1 MAADGARMSIEVLG
15 PLAVDGDTGAL
26 TPRDRTVLAALVT
39 SPGET
44 LSAEQLADA
53 LWGDD
58 LPASWAKIVQGC
70 VARIRKRLG
79 REAIQTV
86 GHGYRFALPDGE
98 VDAVRL
104 ERALARVQEL
114 EGLGEPA
121 RAVYVAEDALRTWR
135 GRPLA
140 DLDGWEPGRR
150 EAERLEEVRCNLE
163 ELRLQALLHAG
174 RWRDVLS
181 EARTRIREVPSRERR
196 WALLALAEYQGGRQA
211 DALATLR
218 EARRT
223 LAVELGLDPGPELLA
238 LEQAILRQDPDLDP
252 PPTPGKLDDRC
263 PWQGLLAYD
272 VDDSERFFGRQDDL
286 RACLDRLAASGVL
299 AVVGASGS
307 GKSSLVRAGV
317 AAALRREGR
326 EVVVITPGRA
336 PLDSLSA
343 LAGRPVALVVDQAEE
358 VVTQCDDEVQRA
370 GFLSALA
377 VHAERAPVVLALRA
391 DRLGELTDDAR
402 FARLLERGLYLLTP
416 MSSEDVRVAIEE
428 PARQA
433 GLLLE
438 PGLVDLLL
446 RDVEDAPGALP
457 LLSHALRQTW
467 LVREGRA
474 LTVAGYRSAGGIR
487 GAVARTAEE
496 LHERTP
502 AERRPLLRDLLLRLV
517 VPEPDGELARRRV
530 PRDVLTTDRP
540 HAELVEDLVR
550 ARLLTSDQDSIE
562 LAHEAL
568 TRAWP
573 RLRAWLD
580 ADREGQ
586 LLWRHLAAASAT
598 WQEMRRPDS
607 ELYRGVRLAK
617 ATDWRERTSPD
628 LTPLERDF
636 LDTSAALSAAE
647 GRARSQRRR
656 VLTAVVTAAAVAA
669 VAFGG
674 VAVVQARRATVHRDR
689 AVAAEDTARARE
701 LTAQGIAALD
711 TDPRLAKL
719 LGLAAADT
727 GVAPSVDLLALLH
740 RAIEVDPLTARLT
753 FAAED
758 DDAAV
763 LEADLHPD
771 GRLVL
776 LAGSS
781 AGASSRIEVHDLTTD
796 ELLWR
801 WPDTPQDGVAI
812 ADSRFTPDG
821 EQVLVGV
828 MYDPSDGVPSPE
840 SVVGIQ
846 VRDAA
851 TGELLE
857 VVDVG
862 RCGGFVGDIAPTL
875 AAFHTVEAEECG
887 IWGTWTGWLLDLG
900 TYEPRELT
908 TGPRTWLAL
917 SDDGSRVAY
926 APNNDGTIVV
936 EDTDRGE
943 RSEWLADGH
952 GFTEADGTPW
962 EIRELDAD
970 GSRLLTGDR
979 RIAVWDVETQE
990 PIATFAG
997 HGGDAQAA
1005 VFDVDGRSVLTPG
1018 RDGGVWRWDAT
1029 RGDRIEVFRAVGGGH
1044 LARLPDGR
1052 MLVTDP
1058 PSRTASLLDPTARA
1072 ERWQTPGC
1080 GGSALAWSLNRI
1092 GEVAAFTE
1100 LCDEEWTTF
1109 VVDLATRELLHR
1121 WPGHTA
1127 QMTALSP
1134 DGRVLVRQEVD
1145 DTGANGAP
1153 VLRDVATGEP
1163 LRTLEGV
1170 CAWVPGEGDPVD
1182 QPGCVEPPATPA
1194 PLWMGS
1200 IDWAPN
1206 GDRLAVG
1213 NGFRG
1218 LLVWDASDGSILHSD
1233 DHCPMIDAMFTP
1245 DADALLLSCQDLTIG
1260 TYVIEL
1266 DADTWQERRRAPLGA
1281 TIEGT
1286 GALMLVGHTL
1296 DGEVLLAVGQ
1306 DPTAV
1311 GPTTVLWLDADD
1323 LEVLHAIPRAHTGA
1337 PKSFAVDEEVGRLAT
1352 GSSDGVVRVWDVA
1365 EQRLVHEFQVGDTQ
1379 VQGVAFLGGDD
1390 LAIATER
1397 GGMTVYTLDPQTLI
1411 DRVEGSLTRGFTAT
1425 ECARFQLGDTCP
1437 GIAAATE

>member
-58 LPASWAKIVQGC
+58 PPASWAKIVQGC
-70 VARIRKRLG
+70 IARIRKRLG
-79 REAIQTV
+79 RDAIQTV
-86 GHGYRFALPDGE
+86 GRGYRFAMPVGE
-98 VDAVRL
+98 VDAVQF

-114 EGLGEPA
+114 EGLGEPE
-121 RAVYVAEDALRTWR
+121 RGVYVAEDALRTWR

-150 EAERLEEVRCNLE
+150 EAERLEEVRRNLE

-223 LAVELGLDPGPELLA
+223 LAVELGLDLGPELLS

-252 PPTPGKLDDRC
+252 PPTPGKLGDRC

-272 VDDSERFFGRQDDL
+272 VDDSERFFGRRDDL

-358 VVTQCDDEVQRA
+358 VVTQCDDEVQRV

-377 VHAERAPVVLALRA
+377 AHAERAPLVLALRA

-416 MSSEDVRVAIEE
+416 MSPDDVRVAIEE

-467 LVREGRA
+467 LVREGRT

-487 GAVARTAEE
+487 GAVARTAED

-502 AERRPLLRDLLLRLV
+502 PERRPLLRDLLLRLV

-530 PRDVLTTDRP
+530 PRGVLTTDPP

-586 LLWRHLAAASAT
+586 LLWRHLAAAAAT
-598 WQEMRRPDS
+598 WQEMGRPDS

-617 ATDWRERTSPD
+617 ASDWRERTEPD
-628 LTPLERDF
+628 LTALERDF
-636 LDTSAALSAAE
+636 LDASAVLGAAE
-647 GRARSQRRR
+647 ARARSQRRR
-656 VLTAVVTAAAVAA
+656 VLTAVVAAAAVVA

-674 VAVVQARRATVHRDR
+674 IALVQARRATADRDR
-689 AVAAEDTARARE
+689 AVAAEDTARAGE

-719 LGLAAADT
+719 LGLAAVGT
-727 GVAPSVDLLALLH
+727 GAAPSVDLLALLH
-740 RAIEVDPLTARLT
+740 RAFEVDPVTARIT
-753 FAAED
+753 FAVED

-776 LAGSS
+776 LAGSNS
-781 AGASSRIEVHDLTTD
+781 GASSRIEVRDLTTD
-796 ELLWR
+796 ELVWR
-801 WPDTPQDGVAI
+801 WPDAPQDGVAI

-821 EQVLVGV
+821 QQVLVGV

-840 SVVGIQ
+840 GVVGIQ
-846 VRDAA
+846 VREAA

-862 RCGGFVGDIAPTL
+862 RCGGFVADVAPDV

-887 IWGTWTGWLLDLG
+887 IWGTWTGWLLDLA
-900 TYEPRELT
+900 TREPRELT

-917 SDDGSRVAY
+917 SDDGGRVAY
-926 APNNDGTIVV
+926 APGQDGTIVV
-936 EDTDRGE
+936 EDTDGGE
-943 RSEWLADGH
+943 QSEWHVDGH

-962 EIRELDAD
+962 EIRDLDAD

-979 RIAVWDVETQE
+979 RMVVWDVEAQE
-990 PIATFAG
+990 LIATFAG

-1005 VFDVDGRSVLTPG
+1005 IFDADGRSVLTPG

-1052 MLVTDP
+1052 ILVTDTP
-1058 PSRTASLLDPTARA
+1058 GRTASLLDVAARA
-1072 ERWQTPGC
+1072 ERWQMPGC

-1100 LCDEEWTTF
+1100 LCDERWTTF
-1109 VVDLATRELLHR
+1109 VVDLATREQLHR
-1121 WPGHTA
+1121 WPGHA
-1127 QMTALSP
+1127 GQHSALSP
-1134 DGRVLVRQEVD
+1134 DGRLLVRQEVVD
-1145 DTGANGAP
+1145 DTGAYGPP

-1170 CAWVPGEGDPVD
+1170 CTYVPGEGIPFE
-1182 QPGCVEPPATPA
+1182 QPGCVEPPATPV
-1194 PLWMGS
+1194 PLWLS
-1200 IDWAPN
+1200 WAKWTPD
-1206 GDRLAVG
+1206 GDRLAIVNG
-1213 NGFRG
+1213 NGSG
-1218 LLVWDASDGSILHSD
+1218 VLVWDVGDGALLHSSD
-1233 DHCPMIDAMFTP
+1233 PCPVIDAIFTP
-1245 DADALLLSCQDLTIG
+1245 DADALLLSCQDLTAG
-1260 TYVIEL
+1260 TYLIEL
-1266 DADTWQERRRAPLGA
+1266 DADTWQERRRVPVGA
-1281 TIEGT
+1281 SIEGT
-1286 GALMLVGHTL
+1286 GALALVAHTP

-1306 DPTAV
+1306 DPTAT
-1311 GPTTVLWLDADD
+1311 GPTTLLWLDAAD
-1323 LEVLHAIPRAHTGA
+1323 LEVLHAIERAHTGA
-1337 PKSFAVDEEVGRLAT
+1337 PKSFAVDEGAQRFAT
-1352 GSSDGVVRVWDVA
+1352 GSSDGIVRVWDVA
-1365 EQRLVHEFQVGDTQ
+1365 ERRLVHEFQVGDTQ

-1411 DRVEGSLTRGFTAT
+1411 DRVEGSLTRGFTAS
-1425 ECARFQLGDTCP
+1425 ECARFQLDDGSPCR
-1437 GIAAATE
+1437 